1 MQYKDM
7 TYSDNNP
14 LPPLRDVIKNFGL
27 SAKKTLGQN
36 FLLDMNIT
44 QKIAREAGAGTN
56 DRFLEIGPG
65 PGGLTRALLIEG
77 ASHVTVIE
85 KDTRCLDALHQ
96 ISEAFPNRLTIIEG
110 DALKTDFNSLMDHKP
125 YRIAANLPYNI
136 SSEILIKWLCEAQWP
151 PLWKSATLMF
161 QKEFVERLRSSHGN
175 KNYGRLSVL
184 CGWRAYATKAFD
196 VHPSNFTPPPKVTS
210 SIVKIEPNPSPA
222 ECDIDKLQKLTAATF
237 GQRRKMIR
245 SSLKFFSQNPE
256 ELCQKASISSELRA
270 DNVTVAEYI
279 RLANIK

>member
-1 MQYKDM
+1 MIED
-7 TYSDNNP
+7 S

-44 QKIAREAGAGTN
+44 QKIAREAGAQTK

-65 PGGLTRALLIEG
+65 PGGLTRALLREG
-77 ASHVTVIE
+77 ASHVTIIE
-85 KDTRCLDALHQ
+85 KDTRCLEVLEQ
-96 ISEAFPNRLTIIEG
+96 ISHAFPNKLKIIEG
-110 DALKTDFNSLMDHKP
+110 DALKIDFNELMEQQP

-136 SSEILIKWLCEAQWP
+136 SSEILIKWLCEPQWP

-184 CGWRAYATKAFD
+184 CGWRTEATKAFD

-210 SIVKIEPNPSPA
+210 SIVKIIPNPSPA
-222 ECDIDKLQKLTAATF
+222 PCDIDTLQSLTAATF
-237 GQRRKMIR
+237 GQRRKMLR
-245 SSLKFFSQNPE
+245 TSLKQVTKNPE
-256 ELCQKASISSELRA
+256 KLCAEAGISPELRA

-279 RLANIK
+279 NLANLIKNN